1 MSKDF
6 KTRPV
11 CVPACASLPVRV
23 RTQTGTHADRQPAC
37 RANGAGR
44 RTGRVVVAM
53 SGGVDSSLAAAL
65 LKEEGY
71 EVLGATMRLYEGDEN
86 LEAAQQVAQKLEIP
100 WYVLDFIKE
109 FKKLVINYFCKEYLA
124 GRTPNPC
131 VICNLKIKFG
141 LLLEKAKSLG
151 ADYIATGHYAI
162 NEYDQK
168 SKRFLLKR
176 GIDENKD
183 QSYFLYRL
191 NQDILPYVLFPLG
204 RFKKSQSRELAK
216 NFGLENYEKKES
228 QEICFIREGDYRRFL
243 RQNVSEN
250 IKPGKFIDKLGNIL
264 GAHQGIPFYTI
275 GQRKGLGI
283 SSNTRK
289 YVIKIDPQEN
299 TVILSEEED
308 LYQDKL
314 IIKDLNFISG
324 DKLSDSIKVEVKI
337 RYNSKKSPAII
348 SSYQDNKILINFE
361 KPQRAITPGQSAV
374 FYQGDIVLGGGII
387 EK

>member
-1 MSKDF
+1 MIKNL
-6 KTRPV
+6 KKK
-11 CVPACASLPVRV
+11 
-23 RTQTGTHADRQPAC
+23 
-37 RANGAGR
+37 
-44 RTGRVVVAM
+44 VVVAM
-53 SGGVDSSLAAAL
+53 SGGIDSSIAAAL
-65 LKEEGY
+65 LIEEGY
-71 EVLGATMRLYEGDEN
+71 EVLGVTMRLYEGDEN
-86 LEAAQQVAQKLEIP
+86 FEAAQQVAQQLDIP
-100 WYVLDFIKE
+100 WHILDFRME
-109 FKKLVINYFCKEYLA
+109 FNRLVIDYFCQEYLA

-131 VICNLKIKFG
+131 IICNLKIKFG

-162 NEYDQK
+162 NEYDKK
-168 SKRFLLKR
+168 SNRFLLKR
-176 GIDENKD
+176 GVDESKD

-216 NFGLENYEKKES
+216 NFGLKNYKKEES
-228 QEICFIREGDYRRFL
+228 QEICFIQEGDYRKFL
-243 RQNVSEN
+243 RQNVLES
-250 IKPGKFIDKLGNIL
+250 IKQGKFVDKLGNIL

-337 RYNSKKSPAII
+337 RYNSKKAPAIVSPYKDDEI
-348 SSYQDNKILINFE
+348 VINFK

-374 FYQGDIVLGGGII
+374 FYQGDIVIGGGII